1 MTFPARVLAVLIRGY
16 RAIPKS
22 VARCRF
28 HPTCSAYA
36 LEAITTHGA
45 ARGTWLA
52 ARRIA
57 RCHPFNAGGIDPVPQ
72 AGLPSWSRREGT
84 VRG

>member
-1 MTFPARVLAVLIRGY
+1 MSIPARVLAALIRLY
-16 RAIPKS
+16 RLIPKTS
-22 VARCRF
+22 GRCRF

-36 LEAITTHGA
+36 LEAITSHGA
-45 ARGTWLA
+45 VRGTWLA
-52 ARRIA
+52 ARRVA

-72 AGLPSWSRREGT
+72 PGLPSWSRREGT